1 MMTAIVM
8 ITAAADYDDYD
19 DDDSDACDETTAIW
33 ELFYK

>member
-1 MMTAIVM
+1 MTVIVM
-8 ITAAADYDDYD
+8 ITAAAEYDDYD